1 MVDPTAPGPSS
12 LHGVPLISTPA
23 TAAATAWVIEASGV
37 TIFRRGP
44 LSVQVG
50 TNADDL
56 ARNTATTV
64 AEERVGTA
72 VTRPSWLTKLT
83 LS

>member
-56 ARNTATTV
+56 AHNTA
-64 AEERVGTA
+64 RW
-72 VTRPSWLTKLT
+72 WLRSGSALR
-83 LS
+83 SPGRAA

>member
-1 MVDPTAPGPSS
+1 
-12 LHGVPLISTPA
+12 
-23 TAAATAWVIEASGV
+23 VIEASGV

-56 ARNTATTV
+56 ARNTATMV
-64 AEERVGTA
+64 AEERVGAA
-72 VTRPSWLTKLT
+72 VTRPSSLTKLT

>member
-1 MVDPTAPGPSS
+1 MIDPTAAGPSS

-23 TAAATAWVIEASGV
+23 TAAAMAWVIEASGV

-44 LSVQVG
+44 LTVQVG
-50 TNADDL
+50 HNADDL
-56 ARNTATTV
+56 AHNTATMV

-72 VTRPSWLTKLT
+72 VMRPSAR
-83 LS
+83 